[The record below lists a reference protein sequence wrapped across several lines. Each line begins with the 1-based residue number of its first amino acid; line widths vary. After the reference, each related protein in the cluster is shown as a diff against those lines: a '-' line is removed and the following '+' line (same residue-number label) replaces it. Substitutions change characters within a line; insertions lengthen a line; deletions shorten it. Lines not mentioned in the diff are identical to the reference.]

1 MLSISNAVG
10 RPLVH
15 AREDYSSL
23 FVDLSVCVSVCP
35 QSMCLSVHSL
45 EGVFLILT
53 LLFFPQVISELI
65 PSVSAVISGLNLPLV
80 NFSISSFVSSVSG
93 SSSALVRV
101 VQGQFGAELLIGLIK
116 RGLKLVES
124 TQDLPNREREEWYA
138 CLLYLMDWVGSHCE
152 AYCVSIEIKPIIII
166 VPCFPAVSGV
176 TELSCTALAATIR
189 KKVDQTYFD
198 FAYTSTQNQYS
209 WSVIINF
216 YVLLDI
222 SLSDR
227 IAVTKS
233 LSLELQPHA
242 AALQQSTSK
251 SAATLVSTLAS
262 LSLL

>member
-1 MLSISNAVG
+1 
-10 RPLVH
+10 
-15 AREDYSSL
+15 
-23 FVDLSVCVSVCP
+23 
-35 QSMCLSVHSL
+35 
-45 EGVFLILT
+45 
-53 LLFFPQVISELI
+53 
-65 PSVSAVISGLNLPLV
+65 
-80 NFSISSFVSSVSG
+80 
-93 SSSALVRV
+93 
-101 VQGQFGAELLIGLIK
+101 
-116 RGLKLVES
+116 
-124 TQDLPNREREEWYA
+124 
-138 CLLYLMDWVGSHCE
+138 MDWVDSHCE
-152 AYCVSIEIKPIIII
+152 AYCVSIAYII

-209 WSVIINF
+209 WSVMINF

-262 LSLL
+262 LSVL